1 LGIIRVLVADD
12 HRIMRQGLV
21 MLLEQEHDI
30 RVVGEAENGR
40 QAVELARALF
50 PDVALMDVSMPLMDG
65 IEATSIIHR
74 DLPRVQVVGLSM
86 FAEQEMAQRMYN
98 AGAADYLSKSGDLS
112 EIVRAIRRAA
122 RVRRDR

>member
-1 LGIIRVLVADD
+1 MLVADD

>member
-1 LGIIRVLVADD
+1 
-12 HRIMRQGLV
+12 M
-21 MLLEQEHDI
+21 
-30 RVVGEAENGR
+30 
-40 QAVELARALF
+40 ELARALF